1 MRDIFLGNC
10 VRDELVLKTYEL
22 FLILLEIHLS
32 DLKHLKRM
40 EKSLKNNIINF
51 KFQWYLRVY

>member
-10 VRDELVLKTYEL
+10 VRDELDNKTYEL

>member
-22 FLILLEIHLS
+22 FLILLEIQLS